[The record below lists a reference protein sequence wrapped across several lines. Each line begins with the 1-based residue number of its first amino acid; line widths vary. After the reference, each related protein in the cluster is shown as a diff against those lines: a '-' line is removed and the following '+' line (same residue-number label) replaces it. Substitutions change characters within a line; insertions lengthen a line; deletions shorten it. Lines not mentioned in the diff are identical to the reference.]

1 MAIVRK
7 PGGSGG
13 GPAKILIA
21 DRVPNPRDL
30 TSVWQPGDGFYP
42 LNDQT
47 FRISQIR
54 IFHTQTLEDGSVAEH
69 IQSTNGK
76 HVYLF
81 F

>member
-7 PGGSGG
+7 SGGSGG

-47 FRISQIR
+47 FPDLTDQD
-54 IFHTQTLEDGSVAEH
+54 FPY
-69 IQSTNGK
+69 TNFGGWQCC
-76 HVYLF
+76 
-81 F
+81 